1 MKYEVGQ
8 VYDFRYNHP
17 PVSSEE
23 QYRPGT
29 IVTISKHNKPIG
41 KYNVI
46 SSNDTTI
53 RGLICEMNE
62 DIEYNTDHRVLFSL
76 DDESVETLKNHGSV
90 TYEVVFNMVDDQIVY
105 DSFGP
110 FHVLGES

>member
-8 VYDFRYNHP
+8 VYDFKYNNP
-17 PVSSEE
+17 PVASEN
-23 QYRPGT
+23 QYRPDT
-29 IVTISKHNKPIG
+29 IVTISKYDKPIG

-46 SSNDTTI
+46 WSSDTII
-53 RGLICEMNE
+53 RGLIIEMNE
-62 DIEYNTDHRVLFSL
+62 DIEYDVDYRILFSL
-76 DDESVETLKNHGSV
+76 DDESIETLKNHGSV

-110 FHVLGES
+110 FHVLGEL